1 MTWHAPGWQACAD
14 LVQKGDPDRFAA
26 LMAARPAARPAL
38 AVLYAYNLELARAP
52 WASKEPMIAEMRL
65 QWWVDVVAEPA
76 PRAHEVAGPLH
87 ALIRDRALPVATLQA
102 MAEARRW
109 DAWSEAFADPAAFQ
123 AYLDATAGGLM
134 ALSVQALGGNA
145 SAVEVGRSFGSAAGL
160 AGFLRA
166 VPELEA
172 RGRLPLV
179 DGRPAAVQALAQ
191 AGLSQMQDA
200 RQRRASLRGLARDAL
215 LAGWQTRSLLHLAAR
230 DPLAVAEDRL
240 TLSEFRRRGSL
251 LWQAVSGRW

>member
-1 MTWHAPGWQACAD
+1 MTWTAPGWQDCAD

-26 LMAARPAARPAL
+26 LMAARPPARPAL

-65 QWWVDVVAEPA
+65 QWWVDVVAEPT

-87 ALIRDRALPVATLQA
+87 ALIRDCALPVAALQA

-109 DAWSEAFADPAAFQ
+109 DVWSEAFADPAAFQ
-123 AYLDATAGGLM
+123 SYLDATSGALM
-134 ALSVQALGGNA
+134 ALSVQALGGDA
-145 SAVEVGRSFGSAAGL
+145 AAVAVARQFGAAAGL

-166 VPELEA
+166 VPALEA

-179 DGRPAAVQALAQ
+179 DGRPAAVQALAR
-191 AGLSQMQDA
+191 AGLLQLHAA
-200 RQRRASLRGLARDAL
+200 RQGRAALRGLPQEAL
-215 LAGWQTRSLLHLAAR
+215 LAGWQTESLLRLAAS
-230 DPLAVAEDRL
+230 DPMAVAEDRL

-251 LWQAVSGRW
+251 LWQALSGRW

>member
-1 MTWHAPGWQACAD
+1 MTWTAPGWQACAD

-26 LMAARPAARPAL
+26 LMAARPQARPAL

-87 ALIRDRALPVATLQA
+87 ALIRERALPVAVLQA

-109 DAWSEAFADPAAFQ
+109 DVWSEAFADPAAFQ
-123 AYLDATAGGLM
+123 TYLDATAGGLM
-134 ALSVQALGGNA
+134 ALSVQALGGDA
-145 SAVEVGRSFGSAAGL
+145 AAVTVARQFGCAAGL
-160 AGFLRA
+160 GGFLRA
-166 VPELEA
+166 VPALEA

-179 DGRPAAVQALAQ
+179 DGRPAAVQALAR
-191 AGLSQMQDA
+191 AGLLQMQAA
-200 RQRRASLRGLARDAL
+200 RRGRGALRGLARDGV
-215 LAGWQTRSLLHLAAR
+215 LAGWQTEALLRLAAR
-230 DPLAVAEDRL
+230 DPSAVAEDRL
-240 TLSEFRRRGSL
+240 ALSEFRRRGSL
-251 LWQAVSGRW
+251 LWQALSGRW